1 MRRDKFITFIYV
13 ISLLHFFPS
22 LLILFSASL
31 KILTFRAWGEIMS
44 NIDALTVAQRID
56 TVLDIL
62 VAGDYH
68 SAIRNLEILKS
79 EFWHRMALTP
89 HQKTHSLKPRGKCN
103 HHVSDLVSLY

>member
-1 MRRDKFITFIYV
+1 MN
-13 ISLLHFFPS
+13 P
-22 LLILFSASL
+22 FSASL

-44 NIDALTVAQRID
+44 NIDTLTVAQRID

-79 EFWHRMALTP
+79 ELLAQNGSEITAENTQPKAPWE
-89 HQKTHSLKPRGKCN
+89 
-103 HHVSDLVSLY
+103 V

>member
-1 MRRDKFITFIYV
+1 MIDAFAL
-13 ISLLHFFPS
+13 SLTYEVGFEIDYFLGRYQ
-22 LLILFSASL
+22 L

-44 NIDALTVAQRID
+44 TIDAQAVAQRID

-79 EFWHRMALTP
+79 ELLAQNGADNAPENRQPKAPWE
-89 HQKTHSLKPRGKCN
+89 
-103 HHVSDLVSLY
+103 V

>member
-13 ISLLHFFPS
+13 IWLVHFFPS
-22 LLILFSASL
+22 LLEAISASL
-31 KILTFRAWGEIMS
+31 KLLTFRSEGEMMS
-44 NIDALTVAQRID
+44 EVDAQRVAQRID

-79 EFWHRMALTP
+79 ELLAQNGMGHTP
-89 HQKTHSLKPRGKCN
+89 DPDPSKAPWE
-103 HHVSDLVSLY
+103 V

>member
-1 MRRDKFITFIYV
+1 MRGNNFITSVYV
-13 ISLLHFFPS
+13 IWLLHFFPS
-22 LLILFSASL
+22 LLKPISASL

-44 NIDALTVAQRID
+44 TIDAQGID

-79 EFWHRMALTP
+79 ELLAQNGADDAPENRQPKAPWE
-89 HQKTHSLKPRGKCN
+89 
-103 HHVSDLVSLY
+103 V

>member
-1 MRRDKFITFIYV
+1 MRGNNFITSVYV
-13 ISLLHFFPS
+13 IWLLHFFPS
-22 LLILFSASL
+22 LLKPISASL

-44 NIDALTVAQRID
+44 TIDAQAVAQRID

-79 EFWHRMALTP
+79 ELLA
-89 HQKTHSLKPRGKCN
+89 QKGAENAPENGQPKAPWE
-103 HHVSDLVSLY
+103 V